1 MDMDYEKQLKLQAY
15 LDGELPEREASEL
28 ATRLQQDSEGAALLT
43 ELRQTRDAMAG
54 AEESQRLP
62 ETREFYWSK
71 IQREI
76 QRLET
81 PVSLPTPASAWLSGL
96 RRFLVPVTGLA
107 LLVVA
112 GFIAT
117 RGPAEPQISS
127 IDTAVAD
134 AGALVYHDYSAGATF
149 VWLPYPADNE
159 VAEADDESILD

>member
-1 MDMDYEKQLKLQAY
+1 MDYEKQLKLQAY
-15 LDGELPEREASEL
+15 LDGELPEGEANEL
-28 ATRLQQDSEGAALLT
+28 AARLQQDPEATALLT
-43 ELRQTRDAMAG
+43 ELRQTRQAMAG
-54 AEESQRLP
+54 AEEALRLP

-81 PVSLPTPASAWLSGL
+81 PVSRPAPASAWLAGL

-117 RGPAEPQISS
+117 RGPGEQISS

-134 AGALVYHDYSAGATF
+134 PGALVYHDYSAGATF